1 MTTTTNIAT
10 IESDVQNRI
19 ITLRQ
24 QHVLLDADVAIL
36 YGVETKRVNEA
47 VKNNPEKFPE
57 GYLFE
62 LSVEEHATVAKQRRN
77 NQTFK
82 VENFD
87 LKTGRGQ
94 HTKYLPKA
102 FTEKGLYML
111 ATILKSP
118 KAVQTTIAI
127 VETFA
132 QMRELTRTLNQLQ
145 KTDDKAQQKSLMQRS
160 SELLSDIVGDGLD
173 TSSTETEIEV
183 NFAVF
188 KIKHKIKRS

>member
-1 MTTTTNIAT
+1 
-10 IESDVQNRI
+10 
-19 ITLRQ
+19 
-24 QHVLLDADVAIL
+24 
-36 YGVETKRVNEA
+36 
-47 VKNNPEKFPE
+47 
-57 GYLFE
+57 
-62 LSVEEHATVAKQRRN
+62 
-77 NQTFK
+77 
-82 VENFD
+82 
-87 LKTGRGQ
+87 
-94 HTKYLPKA
+94 
-102 FTEKGLYML
+102 ML

-132 QMRELTRTLNQLQ
+132 QMRELTRTLNQMQ

-188 KIKHKIKRS
+188 KIKHKIKRN

>member
-36 YGVETKRVNEA
+36 YGVGTREINQA

-57 GYLFE
+57 GYIITLNDKE
-62 LSVEEHATVAKQRRN
+62 KDEVVK
-77 NQTFK
+77 
-82 VENFD
+82 NFD
-87 LKTGRGQ
+87 HLDKLK
-94 HTKYLPKA
+94 YSAALPKA